1 MVPHTVAAP
10 KEILVVYAW
19 GHVWVKASRSLVAVR
34 QLPFAVG
41 TEGLVTLNG
50 LLFFF
55 FFFNFDQVQASLRLV
70 IRKVRCRGYLAA
82 LRAPV
87 MVAYLWVES
96 SQESLS
102 HR

>member
-1 MVPHTVAAP
+1 MN
-10 KEILVVYAW
+10 
-19 GHVWVKASRSLVAVR
+19 S
-34 QLPFAVG
+34 
-41 TEGLVTLNG
+41 

-55 FFFNFDQVQASLRLV
+55 FFFGFDQVQASLLLV
-70 IRKVRCRGYLAA
+70 IRKVSCRGDLAA

-102 HR
+102 QRYRRCSKLPM